1 MVINKG
7 VVPGNGRGGGQAAVR
22 GSARLILASER
33 GRLRHAPRQQWTPVK
48 PLGEPLNLLD
58 PYLYVSDPHP
68 VYKRLRDEAPV
79 YWDPV
84 NRIWG
89 ISRYGDVLSIERDT
103 TRYSSARG
111 SRPLI
116 EMSASMI
123 NRDDPRHLRQRKL
136 VSGRFS
142 PRAVRQ
148 HIERLRTIAAGRV
161 ATVAAKGT
169 VDVVRDSPRHCRR
182 WSLLSCWDS
191 TASYGRNAWSGRSG
205 R

>member
-1 MVINKG
+1 VVISKESYQVTGAAAEN
-7 VVPGNGRGGGQAAVR
+7 VPV
-22 GSARLILASER
+22 
-33 GRLRHAPRQQWTPVK
+33 QQRATS
-48 PLGEPLNLLD
+48 GTPLNLLD

-84 NRIWG
+84 NQIWG
-89 ISRYGDVLSIERDT
+89 ISRYVDVLSIERDT

-136 VSGRFS
+136 VSGQFS
-142 PRAVRQ
+142 PVRC
-148 HIERLRTIAAGRV
+148 AGTSSV
-161 ATVAAKGT
+161 CVP
-169 VDVVRDSPRHCRR
+169 SPP
-182 WSLLSCWDS
+182 
-191 TASYGRNAWSGRSG
+191 G
-205 R
+205 